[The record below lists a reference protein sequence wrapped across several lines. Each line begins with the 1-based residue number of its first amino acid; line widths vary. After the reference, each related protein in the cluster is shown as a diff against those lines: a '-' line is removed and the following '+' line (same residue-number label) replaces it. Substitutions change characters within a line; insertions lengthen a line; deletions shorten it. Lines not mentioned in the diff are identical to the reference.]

1 MSDDEEAEDEGTIR
15 QVMPGETAAKE
26 LAAQAAAAN
35 ALLPTEVSPLSPAL
49 CQRCLISGL

>member
-1 MSDDEEAEDEGTIR
+1 MSDDEEAEAEGTIR

-35 ALLPTEVSPLSPAL
+35 ALLPTDVSSSCLAL
-49 CQRCLISGL
+49 CMLSQRW

>member
-1 MSDDEEAEDEGTIR
+1 MSDDEETEDEGTIR

-35 ALLPTEVSPLSPAL
+35 ALLPTDVSPQAQPFACSA
-49 CQRCLISGL
+49 RDV